1 MSNAL
6 GLIEVSGYVAAIGA
20 ADAALKAANVNLVD
34 LEKVKAGIT
43 TVKLVGDVAAVKASV
58 EAGSALADS
67 LGKLRASHVIPRLHE
82 EVYKI
87 LPGLK
92 LNDKLTENVENSIES
107 IEEKKEKS
115 KLTTKSTKQVEKILE
130 EDKEVD
136 NIEIQ
141 EDSTEEIKDIV
152 MEGKVDFSSLKVEE
166 LRKLA
171 RSLNLPNMTNKQI
184 KFAKKDILIKAI
196 SEFYKEGDK

>member
-92 LNDKLTENVENSIES
+92 PNDKLTENVENSIES
-107 IEEKKEKS
+107 IEGKKEKS
-115 KLTTKSTKQVEKILE
+115 KSTTKSTKQVEKILE